1 MTVVL
6 FRVDERLIHGQVVVG
21 WGRRLHAGSLIVV
34 SDELAGSAIEQELY
48 RTALP
53 DGIRA
58 DFWSEETAVT
68 RLPEAMDSD
77 DRILVLTPDLATM
90 WRLAAGGVPIHEVN
104 VGGLHAGSGRKAVLP
119 YVYLDPD
126 DRRRVRDFEA
136 AGVRVTAQD
145 VPGGARVRL
154 QRVL

>member
-21 WGRRLHAGSLIVV
+21 WGRRLEAESLVVV
-34 SDELAGSAIEQELY
+34 SDELAGSASEQEIY

-53 DGIRA
+53 SGLVA
-58 DFWSEETAVT
+58 DFWSEAVAAA
-68 RLPEAMDSD
+68 RLPEVMDSD
-77 DRILVLTPDLATM
+77 VRVLVLTPDLGTM
-90 WRLAAGGVPIHEVN
+90 WRLAVAGVPIREVN
-104 VGGLHAGSGRKAVLP
+104 VGGLHAASGRQSVLP
-119 YVYLDPD
+119 YVYLAPD
-126 DRRRVRDFEA
+126 DRQRVRDFEA

-154 QRVL
+154 ERVL

>member
-21 WGRRLHAGSLIVV
+21 WGRRLEAESLIVV
-34 SDELAGSAIEQELY
+34 GDELAGSPNEQEIY
-48 RTALP
+48 RAGLP
-53 DGIRA
+53 RGLTA
-58 DFWSEETAVT
+58 DFWSEAVAAI
-68 RLPEAMDSD
+68 RLPELMDSD
-77 DRILVLTPDLATM
+77 DRILVLTPDLGTM
-90 WRLAAGGVPIHEVN
+90 WRLAVAGVPIHEVN
-104 VGGLHAGSGRKAVLP
+104 VGGLHAASGRDAVLP

-126 DRRRVRDFEA
+126 DRQRVRDFEA

-154 QRVL
+154 ERVL